1 MRNAKKA
8 AMVVAALVA
17 IAVLT
22 AALFGRRPAFEAVP
36 EGADRLTAGAP
47 EVVGSRLEPYTRVL
61 GVPVSRRGMDVR
73 VRELQDGFEVVYD
86 FDPGDPA
93 VEDRMILDRES
104 LAPRTRAFPGQSF
117 RYRGDEMEAVV
128 ERQDGTVDTI
138 MFQYGGDVFEVS
150 VLDLVAV
157 ARDPEEGDAYR
168 VAWGNFADADQ
179 WLAEVRV
186 RGEEVVS
193 GPGGESFDTRIVDVL
208 FPSGELRRFWLASRP
223 PYKVRQRRFDRGR
236 LVTSGWDLVEYRT
249 GSG

>member
-1 MRNAKKA
+1 
-8 AMVVAALVA
+8 
-17 IAVLT
+17 
-22 AALFGRRPAFEAVP
+22 
-36 EGADRLTAGAP
+36 
-47 EVVGSRLEPYTRVL
+47 
-61 GVPVSRRGMDVR
+61 MDVR

-104 LAPRTRAFPGQSF
+104 Q
-117 RYRGDEMEAVV
+117 MEAVV

-179 WLAEVRV
+179 WLAEVR
-186 RGEEVVS
+186 GYGAS
-193 GPGGESFDTRIVDVL
+193 G
-208 FPSGELRRFWLASRP
+208 
-223 PYKVRQRRFDRGR
+223 
-236 LVTSGWDLVEYRT
+236 
-249 GSG
+249 

>member
-47 EVVGSRLEPYTRVL
+47 EVVGSRLEPYEASYALVTRVL

-179 WLAEVRV
+179 WLAEVR
-186 RGEEVVS
+186 GYGAS
-193 GPGGESFDTRIVDVL
+193 G
-208 FPSGELRRFWLASRP
+208 
-223 PYKVRQRRFDRGR
+223 
-236 LVTSGWDLVEYRT
+236 
-249 GSG
+249 